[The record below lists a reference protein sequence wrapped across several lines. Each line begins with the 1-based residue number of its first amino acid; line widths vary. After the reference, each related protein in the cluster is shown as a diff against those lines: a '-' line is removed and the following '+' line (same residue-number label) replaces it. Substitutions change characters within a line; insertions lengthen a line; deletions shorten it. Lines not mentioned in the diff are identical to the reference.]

1 MPKNY
6 KEMIDE
12 LINKIDEGFKVKYA
26 MSPNQ
31 KIAVASY
38 KSKLDAEKFKNDIIK
53 KGGKAILTTED
64 APTNNA
70 GSGNVD
76 MNPTGAVM
84 SPKMMKRK
92 KEQGDEQEKITKKI
106 SNLVKENSDNNNI
119 MLKQVLDS
127 IDKVEDKLDE
137 KNGIKKDIVIED
149 KKEYKTFKDKY
160 YAGNDLAEATG
171 NEIKKYMKNEWKVE
185 VKASKVGNGKYL
197 RASGKIPNKF
207 REMVIKKFMPDA
219 KIQNTNN
226 ISYGNIRD
234 NYVALRAEEWD
245 KLIKNKG

>member
-1 MPKNY
+1 
-6 KEMIDE
+6 MIE
-12 LINKIDEGFKVKYA
+12 NGNLFLAQPPLFRLTLGGFSECA
-26 MSPNQ
+26 STENQ
-31 KIAVASY
+31 
-38 KSKLDAEKFKNDIIK
+38 KNDIIK

-137 KNGIKKDIVIED
+137 KNGIKKDIVIVD
-149 KKEYKTFKDKY
+149 KKEIIYGEKLYILLNKPQGFSTNIKDEGKRVFDLLKKFKEKLFSIGELDKKSM
-160 YAGNDLAEATG
+160 GLLLLTNDNDL
-171 NEIKKYMKNEWKVE
+171 IKKLTLKSSALKNIYSVC
-185 VKASKVGNGKYL
+185 VDKA
-197 RASGKIPNKF
+197 
-207 REMVIKKFMPDA
+207 IKESE
-219 KIQNTNN
+219 INN
-226 ISYGNIRD
+226 S
-234 NYVALRAEEWD
+234 
-245 KLIKNKG
+245 